1 MGIINAIAM
10 PLFFTSNALYPV
22 EIMPL
27 ALRIVA
33 FGNPLTYMVDAL
45 RELLIYNSCANI
57 LLDAGMVIAFTI
69 SSIIVASI
77 WFRRIIE

>member
-1 MGIINAIAM
+1 M

-33 FGNPLTYMVDAL
+33 LGNPLTYMVDAL
-45 RELLIYNSCANI
+45 RELLIYNNCANI